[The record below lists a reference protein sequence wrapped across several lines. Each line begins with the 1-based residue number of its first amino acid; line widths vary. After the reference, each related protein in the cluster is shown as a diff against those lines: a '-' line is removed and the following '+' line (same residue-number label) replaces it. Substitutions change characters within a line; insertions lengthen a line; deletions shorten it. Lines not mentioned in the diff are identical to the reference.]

1 MVRVRL
7 MVRDLIACT
16 RTHPSDDD
24 YDDTQQ
30 DNNMQEEGRMKG
42 RTNGDDNVAALMVR

>member
-1 MVRVRL
+1 MVRVGL

-16 RTHPSDDD
+16 RTHPSNHD
-24 YDDTQQ
+24 YDTQQ